1 MVRAGRSSPAG
12 FLRRIKTRLV
22 PDLLYKASD
31 GAQASY
37 IMTFMFS
44 AVRLGYLPLLLLLV
58 GARPVAAQTPTQS
71 PPVQSPAAS
80 AGYDIP
86 VDLNKIKTGVLTPK
100 TLTLMDP
107 DTMRIYVSTVAPFP
121 KFKDIVGGFD
131 LFNGAVPGSGMTHR
145 EFVESTRPNKMYS
158 SVGVSVGEM
167 AKATALMFAQT
178 KFFDLLRKGAL
189 ALREA
194 KTDAERKEIQ
204 ARIEKELAALKGDIK

>member
-1 MVRAGRSSPAG
+1 MVRAGRSSPAE
-12 FLRRIKTRLV
+12 FLTRINSRLV

-31 GAQASY
+31 GARASNV
-37 IMTFMFS
+37 MTFMFS
-44 AVRLGYLPLLLLLV
+44 AARLGYLPLLLLA

-80 AGYDIP
+80 AGYNVP
-86 VDLNKIKTGVLTPK
+86 VDLDKIKTGVLIPK
-100 TLTLMDP
+100 TLTLMDA

-131 LFNGAVPGSGMTHR
+131 LFNGAVPGAGMTHR

-167 AKATALMFAQT
+167 AKAAALMFAQS
-178 KFFDLLRKGAL
+178 KAFDLLRKGAL